1 MEKMSTSEQVEE
13 PPSLLG
19 EAPASWSGALGPTVL
34 SSSDRAASE
43 SGHWL
48 IAQRLPAGRPGGR
61 RLDRVRSHHSRFFQT
76 LTLKAVPSSIMVGS

>member
-48 IAQRLPAGRPGGR
+48 GHWFLQDGPEDDGWTESEAI
-61 RLDRVRSHHSRFFQT
+61 T
-76 LTLKAVPSSIMVGS
+76 VGSSKHLL